1 MDKTVMASFED
12 LSNTRCVDLI
22 KYANGTFGF
31 QLFRRDFE
39 DTRGW
44 APLAPPNNQ
53 YFKTFEEL
61 KIFVKQR
68 YSDEF
73 QIDKV

>member
-1 MDKTVMASFED
+1 MDEIVIASFED

-22 KYANGTFGF
+22 KYGNGSFGF

-53 YFKTFEEL
+53 YFKTFAEL
-61 KIFVKQR
+61 KIFIKQQ
-68 YSDEF
+68 YGDEF
-73 QIDKV
+73 QQD